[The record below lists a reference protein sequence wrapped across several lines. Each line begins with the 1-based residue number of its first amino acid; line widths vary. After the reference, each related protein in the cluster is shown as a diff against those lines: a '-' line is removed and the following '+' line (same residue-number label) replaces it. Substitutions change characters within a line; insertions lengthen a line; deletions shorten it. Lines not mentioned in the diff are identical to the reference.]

1 MAGVR
6 HDGRVSGPTEPE
18 PPADPSWERPAG
30 QPASWERPPG
40 QPASWEQQAWGS
52 PQQQPQQPQQQQPY
66 PQPYPQQPY
75 PQQHGQQYG
84 PQYGGGYPAY
94 GGYPAPQ
101 TSSKASTVQVLGIV
115 SLVMFFV
122 VCGLG
127 FIPAVIALALAPG
140 ARREIEASG
149 GALGG
154 ASQLRAGKIMAWIT
168 LGLTALGLIIL
179 IAVIA
184 LAVSASDSTTTFESL
199 APGGAFDLRARAG

>member
-1 MAGVR
+1 
-6 HDGRVSGPTEPE
+6 VSGPTEPE

-40 QPASWEQQAWGS
+40 QPAPWEQQAWGA
-52 PQQQPQQPQQQQPY
+52 PQQQPQQPQ
-66 PQPYPQQPY
+66 PQQPY
-75 PQQHGQQYG
+75 PQQYGQ
-84 PQYGGGYPAY
+84 PQYGQPPYGQQQYPGGYPAY
-94 GGYPAPQ
+94 GGYPVQQ
-101 TSSKASTVQVLGIV
+101 TSSKAGTVQVLGIV

-127 FIPAVIALALAPG
+127 FIPAVIALAMAPG
-140 ARREIEASG
+140 AKREIEASG

-154 ASQLRAGKIMAWIT
+154 SGQLRAGTIMAWIT

-184 LAVSASDSTTTFESL
+184 LAVSASDSSSTFESL